1 MAKKTTN
8 KKVNV
13 IKEEKDKEVSLDI
26 EKTEN
31 VENTIL
37 DAEKDED
44 TENTILNVEKKD
56 SDIIK
61 NALEGN
67 ISNAI
72 NEDAQ
77 KPTTT
82 SEEKVEETKPIEDN
96 SKIDD
101 ATIYEKISES
111 AKIGKGKE
119 IEDSQ
124 NNKQNSA
131 NKVKTDKRKISK
143 LFGYYWNGQMME

>member
-31 VENTIL
+31 V
-37 DAEKDED
+37 
-44 TENTILNVEKKD
+44 ENTILNVEKKD